1 MPFQPYLDAIE
12 ARTGLTAR
20 QLIQAARER
29 GFDRPQVDV
38 DTIAVW
44 LKDDYDLGRRYAMAI
59 AQALR
64 AETVDRA
71 S

>member
-1 MPFQPYLDAIE
+1 MSFQAYLDAIE

-20 QLIQAARER
+20 QLMQAARER
-29 GFDRPQVDV
+29 GFHHPHVDV
-38 DTIAVW
+38 DTIAAW
-44 LKDDYDLGRRYAMAI
+44 LKDDYDLGRRYATAL

-64 AETVDRA
+64 AEDVDRA